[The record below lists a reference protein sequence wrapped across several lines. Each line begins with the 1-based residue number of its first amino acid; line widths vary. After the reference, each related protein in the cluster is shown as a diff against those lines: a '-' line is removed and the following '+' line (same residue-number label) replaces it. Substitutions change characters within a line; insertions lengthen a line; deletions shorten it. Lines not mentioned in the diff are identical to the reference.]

1 MTAGP
6 EIPDGA
12 HAEVHEALH
21 TRLAACGFER
31 VDLDTGADENGN
43 PAVFVDLWYALMTTP
58 IDPRDTFGLK
68 DEIAAILQRH
78 GETRAVL
85 LRHHFHKDQQ
95 LAQ

>member
-12 HAEVHEALH
+12 LEEVHDALH
-21 TRLAACGFER
+21 ARLAACGFER
-31 VDLDTGADENGN
+31 VDLDTGEDENGN
-43 PAVFVDLWYALMTTP
+43 PSVFVDLWYALTETP

-68 DEIAAILQRH
+68 GVIGDILHQH
-78 GETRAVL
+78 GETRPLL